1 MRWFAC
7 PCPPVCNDVRTG
19 GRARGKRALLV
30 LVVGIVPFRRCPDGS
45 GGGWAIESWLLVRE
59 ASDLA
64 DGEIWD
70 NRLLMDAAAGLSPPV
85 IAWEVWVGGGD
96 LWSGHL
102 QIGLC
107 RNGLVGERT
116 FVL

>member
-1 MRWFAC
+1 MR
-7 PCPPVCNDVRTG
+7 
-19 GRARGKRALLV
+19 V
-30 LVVGIVPFRRCPDGS
+30 LVGIVSVRGCPDGS
-45 GGGWAIESWLLVRE
+45 AGGWAIESWLLVRE